1 MKMNVWSLI
10 KLVCIMIFSV
20 GFFVITFLTIK
31 KIKKNM
37 KKNKR
42 HKAYKRWLKRVR
54 RQGKNW

>member
-31 KIKKNM
+31 KIKKNT
-37 KKNKR
+37 KKSKR
-42 HKAYKRWLKRVR
+42 DKEYERWLKRVR
-54 RQGKNW
+54 KKGKDW